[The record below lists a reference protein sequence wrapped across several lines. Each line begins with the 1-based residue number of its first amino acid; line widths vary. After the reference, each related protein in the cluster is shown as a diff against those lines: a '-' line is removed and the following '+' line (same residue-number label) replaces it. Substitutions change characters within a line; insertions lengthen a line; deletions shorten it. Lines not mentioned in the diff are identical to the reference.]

1 MKNLLIFLI
10 IVSGNAFANS
20 AVELSDGTF
29 LQSSDYVAHPSRDKY
44 SNNRHLRQ
52 LLGKLLKIRGK
63 LVNKCEYGKKLNS
76 SDLKELVN
84 VNNDL
89 LKIVNLRHPDGY
101 PIVGNFNSKGTEKIV
116 KDPRKNCGVKI

>member
-1 MKNLLIFLI
+1 MILCGS
-10 IVSGNAFANS
+10 VFANS

-63 LVNKCEYGKKLNS
+63 LAGKCEYGKKLNS

-84 VNNDL
+84 INNDL
-89 LKIVNLRHPDGY
+89 LKIASLEHPDGT
-101 PIVGNFNSKGTEKIV
+101 PILGTMARATKKIV
-116 KDPRKNCGVKI
+116 DPRKNCGVKI

>member
-1 MKNLLIFLI
+1 MKKSFVIFMILCGS
-10 IVSGNAFANS
+10 VFANS

-101 PIVGNFNSKGTEKIV
+101 PIVGNFNSKATEKIV